1 MLNPIHY
8 NPLIAHA
15 SNPKA
20 ALVFGFLNEIEGT
33 DESVTTV
40 RFSDVSAATTLS
52 DFEVKA
58 AINVL
63 NSKQA
68 FQSLDLNSQG
78 FSYGNIELKGL
89 LTEVQ
94 TKKSLSNAQLYAML
108 VNNVTIERWHA
119 DAFQRVGLSIN
130 STILLSILLEYV
142 HRTSLV
148 NAGKSTSEWFP
159 AAYDLW
165 VELSGLTLKQIKVSK
180 AALISIKVLESNQYG
195 KPKVYENRINFDAM
209 SSLMNHQPEHLSVA
223 S

>member
-1 MLNPIHY
+1 MLTPIHY

-20 ALVFGFLNEIEGT
+20 ALVFGFLNEIEG
-33 DESVTTV
+33 DEQSRTSV
-40 RFSDVSAATTLS
+40 RFSEVSEATTLS

-63 NSKQA
+63 NGKQA
-68 FQSLDLNSQG
+68 FNSLDLNSQG
-78 FSYGNIELKGL
+78 FTYGNIDLTGL
-89 LTEVQ
+89 LTEI
-94 TKKSLSNAQLYAML
+94 KSKNTLTNPQIYSML

-119 DAFQRVGLSIN
+119 DALQRVGLSIN

-148 NAGKSTSEWFP
+148 SVGESTTDWFP

-165 VELSGLTLKQIKVSK
+165 MELSGLTLKQIKVSK
-180 AALISIKVLESNQYG
+180 AALTSIKILEANQHG
-195 KPKVYENRINFDAM
+195 KPKVYENRINFDVMA
-209 SSLMNHQPEHLSVA
+209 SLINHQSEQLSVA